1 MATKTELKVP
11 TVVHGTRPP
20 SDTAQTPG
28 MERRPAIDAAA
39 VGASKIWFGTV
50 TSEPNH
56 KGPPHQHGEAETAA
70 YVISGHVRV
79 HYGENFEESVEA
91 GPGELPLR
99 ARTPLAHR
107 GEPLRRAVGAVPRP
121 AAPTTSSSTWSS
133 RDAAPRLHPATDA
146 GLW

>member
-1 MATKTELKVP
+1 MATKTDFKVP

-28 MERRPAIDAAA
+28 MERRPAIDASS

-91 GPGELPLR
+91 GPGDYLFVPAHLWHIEENPYDEPSEQFL
-99 ARTPLAHR
+99 ARGPDNIVINM
-107 GEPLRRAVGAVPRP
+107 EQ
-121 AAPTTSSSTWSS
+121 
-133 RDAAPRLHPATDA
+133 
-146 GLW
+146 

>member
-1 MATKTELKVP
+1 MATKTDLKVP

-79 HYGENFEESVEA
+79 HFGENFEQSVEA
-91 GPGELPLR
+91 GPGDYLFVPAHLWHIEENPYDVPSEQFL
-99 ARTPLAHR
+99 ARGPDNIVINM
-107 GEPLRRAVGAVPRP
+107 EQ
-121 AAPTTSSSTWSS
+121 
-133 RDAAPRLHPATDA
+133 
-146 GLW
+146 

>member
-1 MATKTELKVP
+1 MATKTDLKVP

-91 GPGELPLR
+91 GPGDYLFVPAHLWHIEENPYDEPSEQFL
-99 ARTPLAHR
+99 ARGPDNIVINM
-107 GEPLRRAVGAVPRP
+107 EQ
-121 AAPTTSSSTWSS
+121 
-133 RDAAPRLHPATDA
+133 
-146 GLW
+146 

>member
-1 MATKTELKVP
+1 MATKTDFKVP
-11 TVVHGTRPP
+11 MVVHGTRPP

-50 TSEPNH
+50 TSAPNH

-91 GPGELPLR
+91 GPGDYLFVPAHLWHIEENPYDEPSEQFL
-99 ARTPLAHR
+99 ARGPDNIVINM
-107 GEPLRRAVGAVPRP
+107 EQ
-121 AAPTTSSSTWSS
+121 
-133 RDAAPRLHPATDA
+133 
-146 GLW
+146 

>member
-1 MATKTELKVP
+1 MATKTHLKVP

-28 MERRPAIDAAA
+28 MERRPAIDSDA

-79 HYGENFEESVEA
+79 HFGENFEQSVEA
-91 GPGELPLR
+91 GPGDYLFVPAHLWHIEENPYDEPSEQFL
-99 ARTPLAHR
+99 ARGPDNIVINM
-107 GEPLRRAVGAVPRP
+107 E
-121 AAPTTSSSTWSS
+121 
-133 RDAAPRLHPATDA
+133 
-146 GLW
+146 

>member
-1 MATKTELKVP
+1 MATKTDLKVP

-28 MERRPAIDAAA
+28 MERRPAIDSDA

-91 GPGELPLR
+91 GPGDYLFVPAHLWHIEENPYDEPSEQFL
-99 ARTPLAHR
+99 ARGPDNIVINM
-107 GEPLRRAVGAVPRP
+107 EQ
-121 AAPTTSSSTWSS
+121 
-133 RDAAPRLHPATDA
+133 
-146 GLW
+146 

>member
-28 MERRPAIDAAA
+28 MERRPAIDADA

-91 GPGELPLR
+91 GPGDYLFVPAHLWHIEENPYDEPSEQFL
-99 ARTPLAHR
+99 ARGPDNIVINM
-107 GEPLRRAVGAVPRP
+107 EQ
-121 AAPTTSSSTWSS
+121 
-133 RDAAPRLHPATDA
+133 
-146 GLW
+146 

>member
-1 MATKTELKVP
+1 MATKTDLKVP

-91 GPGELPLR
+91 GPGDYLFVPAHFWHIEENPYDEPSEQFL
-99 ARTPLAHR
+99 ARGPDNIVINM
-107 GEPLRRAVGAVPRP
+107 EQ
-121 AAPTTSSSTWSS
+121 
-133 RDAAPRLHPATDA
+133 
-146 GLW
+146 

>member
-1 MATKTELKVP
+1 MATKTDLKVP

-20 SDTAQTPG
+20 SETAQTPG
-28 MERRPAIDAAA
+28 MERRPAIDASS

-79 HYGENFEESVEA
+79 HFGENFEQSVEA
-91 GPGELPLR
+91 GPGDYLFVPAHLWHIEENPYDVPSEQFL
-99 ARTPLAHR
+99 ARGPDNIVINM
-107 GEPLRRAVGAVPRP
+107 EQ
-121 AAPTTSSSTWSS
+121 
-133 RDAAPRLHPATDA
+133 
-146 GLW
+146 

>member
-11 TVVHGTRPP
+11 TVVHGTRLP

-79 HYGENFEESVEA
+79 HYGENFEEWVEA
-91 GPGELPLR
+91 GPGDYLFVPAHLWHIEENPYDEPSEQFL
-99 ARTPLAHR
+99 ARGPDNIVINM
-107 GEPLRRAVGAVPRP
+107 E
-121 AAPTTSSSTWSS
+121 
-133 RDAAPRLHPATDA
+133 
-146 GLW
+146 

>member
-1 MATKTELKVP
+1 MATKTDLRVP

-28 MERRPAIDAAA
+28 MERRPAIDADA

-91 GPGELPLR
+91 GPGDYLFVPAHLWHIEENPYDEPSEQFL
-99 ARTPLAHR
+99 ARGPDNIVINM
-107 GEPLRRAVGAVPRP
+107 EQ
-121 AAPTTSSSTWSS
+121 
-133 RDAAPRLHPATDA
+133 
-146 GLW
+146 

>member
-1 MATKTELKVP
+1 MATRTDLKVP
-11 TVVHGTRPP
+11 MVVHGTRPP

-28 MERRPAIDAAA
+28 MERRPAIDSDA

-79 HYGENFEESVEA
+79 HYGENFEQFVEA
-91 GPGELPLR
+91 GPGDYLFVPAHLWHIEENPYDEPSEQFL
-99 ARTPLAHR
+99 ARGPDNI
-107 GEPLRRAVGAVPRP
+107 VINM
-121 AAPTTSSSTWSS
+121 
-133 RDAAPRLHPATDA
+133 DD
-146 GLW
+146 

>member
-1 MATKTELKVP
+1 MATKTDLKVP

-91 GPGELPLR
+91 GPGDYLFVPAHLWHIEENPYDVPSEQFL
-99 ARTPLAHR
+99 ARGPDNIVINM
-107 GEPLRRAVGAVPRP
+107 EE
-121 AAPTTSSSTWSS
+121 
-133 RDAAPRLHPATDA
+133 
-146 GLW
+146 GL

>member
-1 MATKTELKVP
+1 MATKTDLRVP

-91 GPGELPLR
+91 GPGDYLFVPAHLWHIEENPYDEPSEQFL
-99 ARTPLAHR
+99 ARGPDNIVINM
-107 GEPLRRAVGAVPRP
+107 EQ
-121 AAPTTSSSTWSS
+121 
-133 RDAAPRLHPATDA
+133 
-146 GLW
+146 

>member
-1 MATKTELKVP
+1 MATKTDLKVP
-11 TVVHGTRPP
+11 MVVHGTRPP

-28 MERRPAIDAAA
+28 MERRPAIDSDA

-91 GPGELPLR
+91 GPGDYLFVPAHLWHIEENPYDEPSEQFL
-99 ARTPLAHR
+99 ARGPDNIVINM
-107 GEPLRRAVGAVPRP
+107 EQ
-121 AAPTTSSSTWSS
+121 
-133 RDAAPRLHPATDA
+133 
-146 GLW
+146 